1 MSDNREDQP
10 SPVFER
16 IRSWHLSVEPFPKA
30 DSLFSNFDLSSET
43 YNKNG
48 PKDDLKNTGAGPTSM
63 VSNTVLRQ
71 SQGLFKGHGY
81 GFGLEQ
87 SHQCSAELF
96 LMLQR
101 ATFTSWLL
109 PPPPSI
115 SCVHPALLTDYD
127 FELGP

>member
-10 SPVFER
+10 VRRLKESGVG
-16 IRSWHLSVEPFPKA
+16 ISVKPFPKA
-30 DSLFSNFDLSSET
+30 DSLFSNFDLFSET

-48 PKDDLKNTGAGPTSM
+48 PKDDLKNTDAGPTLM

-96 LMLQR
+96 FNAAAGDLHLVAI
-101 ATFTSWLL
+101 ATAAIDKLR
-109 PPPPSI
+109 PPS
-115 SCVHPALLTDYD
+115 VPHRL
-127 FELGP
+127 

>member
-10 SPVFER
+10 VRRLKESGVG
-16 IRSWHLSVEPFPKA
+16 ISVKPFPKT

-48 PKDDLKNTGAGPTSM
+48 PKDDLKNTGAGPTLM

-96 LMLQR
+96 FNAAAGDLHLVGI
-101 ATFTSWLL
+101 ATAAIDK
-109 PPPPSI
+109 PRPPS
-115 SCVHPALLTDYD
+115 VPHRL
-127 FELGP
+127 